1 MPKRARSTPYA
12 NPALERITSARRDA
26 ERLAARD
33 LARREADAAKILF
46 PNEVSGE
53 YTAERGL
60 TTTLNGQKRAI
71 TLDDLRAFQQYVK
84 NAKGKFKAGIT
95 AQAVIDLSLQVDR
108 DRANEQIRT
117 AVPAQIRGAQ
127 VHFIT
132 NAGPD
137 SDRVRHHVHVRFLNF
152 DAVVAASPN
161 DPKRI
166 GRMVTTGPL
175 LFDCDCG
182 RHTYWYRYIA
192 TIGKFNE
199 GRNET
204 GYPKVRNPRLVGVA
218 CKHVLRVMDTLLR
231 NRAVQLKVAQSVLT
245 ARTSLDRSKVK
256 TERVKVSELREIA
269 EHQETRRRATS
280 DLRTTAVKKQDSAM
294 RKARADMKRSAEERA
309 AKAAKTDQRA
319 AAKAA
324 RELEKNMRTLIGLGR
339 VTEAELAALMEKI
352 R

>member
-1 MPKRARSTPYA
+1 MRKRARSTPYA

-33 LARREADAAKILF
+33 LARREADAHKILF
-46 PNEVSGE
+46 PHEVSGE

-84 NAKGKFKAGIT
+84 NAKGKFKTGIT
-95 AQAVIDLSLQVDR
+95 AQAVVDLSLQVDR

-117 AVPAQIRGAQ
+117 AVPALIRGPL

-137 SDRVRHHVHVRFLNF
+137 SDRVRHHVHVRFQNF

-161 DPKRI
+161 DPKKI
-166 GRMVTTGPL
+166 GPLVTKGPL

-182 RHTYWYRYIA
+182 RHTFWYRYIA

-204 GYPKVRNPRLVGVA
+204 GFPKVRNPRLVGVA
-218 CKHVLRVMDTLLR
+218 CKHVLRVMDALLR
-231 NRAVQLKVAQSVLT
+231 NRAVQLKVAQSVLA
-245 ARTSLDRSKVK
+245 ARSSLDRSKVK
-256 TERVKVSELREIA
+256 TERVKVSELKEIA
-269 EHQETRRRATS
+269 KHQETRRRATS
-280 DLRTTAVKKQDSAM
+280 DLRTTAVKKQDSAL

-309 AKAAKTDQRA
+309 ARAAAADQRA
-319 AAKAA
+319 AARAT
-324 RELEKNMRTLIGLGR
+324 RDLEKNMRTLMGLGR
-339 VTEAELAALMEKI
+339 VSEAEFAALMEKL